1 MAFSFSTR
9 LTDLKKA
16 ENTVWDIIVIGGG
29 ITGAGILLD
38 AQNRG
43 LNALLVEK
51 EDFAWGTSSRSTKLI
66 HGGLRYLKQMDF
78 LLVRE
83 VGKERAIVHK
93 NARNLVC
100 PERMLLPIYSD
111 GSLGWGLTSLG
122 LKVYDCL
129 AGVPKDEQRKMLSA
143 EKTLLHEPLLKK
155 DNLKGGGLYY
165 EYRTDDARLTI
176 SVIKTACQQGAIALN
191 HAEVKEFT
199 YNNEGV
205 IDGIQL
211 IDHIHAKQHT
221 LRSKVVINAAGPWVD
236 DIRNLQKKTTD
247 SQLFLTKGVHIVVDR
262 EKLPIQQSAYFDAID
277 QRMMFAIPRG
287 NVVYIGTTD
296 TPYND
301 DVNQPYPTQHDV
313 DYILQSTLRMFP
325 DYPLE
330 EKDIQSTWSGLR
342 PLIHQK
348 GKKPSELSRRDE
360 IFESKDG
367 LLSIAGGKLT
377 GYRKMAERIVNRAQR
392 VIGKR
397 LACQTKNLVLHG
409 QGFDSTSD
417 VQQLCH
423 RVNAMIKGPY
433 YIGERLVHLYGHFA
447 TDIIERAQAK
457 SSIEGD
463 GDLSLSALLQAEL
476 EYTIEHERV
485 CSLSDF
491 VIQRSGMLYFNR
503 AWINQHQELL
513 KKTMAD
519 HVQDIPADFTDA
531 QEAHFQKAYQR
542 VLVFR

>member
-38 AQNRG
+38 AQSRG

-66 HGGLRYLKQMDF
+66 HGGLRYLKQMDIR
-78 LLVRE
+78 LVRE

-122 LKVYDCL
+122 LKVYDWL

-176 SVIKTACQQGAIALN
+176 SVIKTACQQGAIAIN
-191 HAEVKEFT
+191 HAKVKEFT
-199 YNNEGV
+199 YNKEGV
-205 IDGIQL
+205 IDGIKL
-211 IDHIHAKQHT
+211 TDHIHATEHT

-236 DIRNLQKKTTD
+236 DVRSFQKDTTD
-247 SQLFLTKGVHIVVDR
+247 RHLFLTKGIHIVVDR
-262 EKLPIQQSAYFDAID
+262 EKLPLKQSAYFDAVD

-287 NVVYIGTTD
+287 NIVYIGTTD

-301 DVNQPYPTQHDV
+301 DVNQPYPTQQDV

-325 DYPLE
+325 DYPIG
-330 EKDIQSTWSGLR
+330 KRDIQSTWSGLR
-342 PLIHQK
+342 PLIQQK
-348 GKKPSELSRRDE
+348 GKGPSELSRRDE

-377 GYRKMAERIVNRAQR
+377 GYRKMAERIINRAQR
-392 VIGKR
+392 VLGKR
-397 LACQTKNLVLHG
+397 LTCQTKNLVLYG
-409 QGFDSTSD
+409 QSFDSTTD
-417 VQQLCH
+417 VQHLCSSA
-423 RVNAMIKGPY
+423 NAIIKGPDY
-433 YIGERLVHLYGHFA
+433 LGERLVHLYGHFA
-447 TDIIERAQAK
+447 MDIIEQAQAK
-457 SSIEGD
+457 STNKGEI
-463 GDLSLSALLQAEL
+463 SLAELLQAEL

-491 VIQRSGMLYFNR
+491 IIQRSGMLYFNR
-503 AWINQHQELL
+503 AWIDQYQELL
-513 KKTMAD
+513 KNTMAD
-519 HVQDIPADFTDA
+519 HAQEIPADFTNA
-531 QEAHFQKAYQR
+531 QEAFLQKAYQS
-542 VLVFR
+542 VLSFG

>member
-9 LTDLKKA
+9 ITDLQKA
-16 ENTVWDIIVIGGG
+16 EHTAWDIIVIGGG

-38 AQNRG
+38 AQSRG
-43 LNALLVEK
+43 LNAILIEK

-66 HGGLRYLKQMDF
+66 HGGLRYLKQMDVQ
-78 LLVRE
+78 LVRE

-100 PERMLLPIYSD
+100 PERMLLPIYSN

-122 LKVYDCL
+122 LKVYDWL

-143 EKTLLHEPLLKK
+143 KETLLHEPLLKK
-155 DNLKGGGLYY
+155 DDLKGGGLYY

-176 SVIKTACQQGAIALN
+176 SVIKTACQRGALALN
-191 HAEVKEFT
+191 HAEVTDFT
-199 YNNEGV
+199 YNEQGKIN
-205 IDGIQL
+205 GIQL
-211 IDHIHAKQHT
+211 IDHIQSNQHT
-221 LRSKVVINAAGPWVD
+221 LRSKIVINAAGPWVD
-236 DIRNLQKKTTD
+236 DVRNFQKSTATRH
-247 SQLFLTKGVHIVVDR
+247 LFLTKGIHIVVNR
-262 EKLPIQQSAYFDAID
+262 EKLPLQQSAYFDAVD

-287 NVVYIGTTD
+287 NIVYIGTTD
-296 TPYND
+296 TPYD
-301 DVNQPYPTQHDV
+301 DNINHPYPAHKDV
-313 DYILQSTLRMFP
+313 EYILQSTLRMFP

-330 EKDIQSTWSGLR
+330 KEDIQSTWSGLR

-348 GKKPSELSRRDE
+348 GKGPSELSRRDE

-392 VIGKR
+392 IIGVR
-397 LACQTKNLVLHG
+397 SACHTKSLVLYG
-409 QGFDSTSD
+409 QGFDSTKD
-417 VQQLCH
+417 VENLYD
-423 RVNAMIKGPY
+423 RVNAIIKGSPY
-433 YIGERLVHLYGHFA
+433 LGERLVHLYGHFA
-447 TDIIERAQAK
+447 MDIIDRAQAK
-457 SSIEGD
+457 SAKGSEI
-463 GDLSLSALLQAEL
+463 SLPTLLQAEL
-476 EYTIEHERV
+476 EYAIEHERV

-491 VIQRSGMLYFNR
+491 FIQRSGMLYFNR
-503 AWINQHQELL
+503 AWITQHQELL

-519 HVQDIPADFTDA
+519 HAKEIPTHFNDA
-531 QEAHFQKAYQR
+531 QEAHLKKAYHG

>member
-38 AQNRG
+38 AQSRG
-43 LNALLVEK
+43 LNAVLVEK

-66 HGGLRYLKQMDF
+66 HGGLRYLKQMDIQ
-78 LLVRE
+78 LVRE

-122 LKVYDCL
+122 LKVYDWL

-191 HAEVKEFT
+191 HAEVKDFT
-199 YNNEGV
+199 YNKKGL
-205 IDGIQL
+205 IDGIKL
-211 IDHIHAKQHT
+211 IDHIHANQHT

-236 DIRNLQKKTTD
+236 DVRSFQKNTTNRH
-247 SQLFLTKGVHIVVDR
+247 LFLTKGIHIVVDQ
-262 EKLPIQQSAYFDAID
+262 EKLPLKQSAYFDAVD

-287 NVVYIGTTD
+287 NIVYIGTTD

-301 DVNQPYPTQHDV
+301 NTNHPYPGHDDV

-325 DYPLE
+325 DYPIE
-330 EKDIQSTWSGLR
+330 KKDIQSTWSGLR
-342 PLIHQK
+342 PLIQQEGK
-348 GKKPSELSRRDE
+348 GPSELSRRDE

-392 VIGKR
+392 IIGKR
-397 LACQTKNLVLHG
+397 LACQTQHLVLYG
-409 QGFDSTSD
+409 QGFDSTTD
-417 VQQLCH
+417 VQHLCH
-423 RVNAMIKGPY
+423 RVNAIINGPDFS
-433 YIGERLVHLYGHFA
+433 GERLVHLYGHF
-447 TDIIERAQAK
+447 TMDIIERAQAK
-457 SSIEGD
+457 SSNESK
-463 GDLSLSALLQAEL
+463 LSLSTLLQAEL

-491 VIQRSGMLYFNR
+491 IIQRSGMLYFDR
-503 AWINQHQELL
+503 ARIDQHQELL
-513 KKTMAD
+513 NNVMSAHT
-519 HVQDIPADFTDA
+519 QGIPTQFKDA
-531 QEAHFQKAYQR
+531 QEAHLQKAYQS
-542 VLVFR
+542 VIAFR

>member
-38 AQNRG
+38 AQSRG
-43 LNALLVEK
+43 LNAVLVEK

-66 HGGLRYLKQMDF
+66 HGGLRYLKQMDIR
-78 LLVRE
+78 LVRE

-122 LKVYDCL
+122 LKIYDWL

-143 EKTLLHEPLLKK
+143 EKTLFHEPLLKK
-155 DNLKGGGLYY
+155 DNLTGGGLYY

-176 SVIKTACQQGAIALN
+176 SVIKTACQQGAVALN

-199 YNNEGV
+199 YNDEGI
-205 IDGIQL
+205 IDGVKL
-211 IDHIHAKQHT
+211 TDHIHATDHT

-236 DIRNLQKKTTD
+236 NVRSFQKNT
-247 SQLFLTKGVHIVVDR
+247 SNSHLFLTKGIHIVVDR
-262 EKLPIQQSAYFDAID
+262 EKLPLKQSAYFDAVD

-287 NVVYIGTTD
+287 NIVYIGTTD

-301 DVNQPYPTQHDV
+301 DVNQPYPTQKDV
-313 DYILQSTLRMFP
+313 DYILQSTLRIFP
-325 DYPLE
+325 DYPIE
-330 EKDIQSTWSGLR
+330 TKDIQSTWSGLR
-342 PLIHQK
+342 PLIQQK
-348 GKKPSELSRRDE
+348 GKGPSELSRRDE

-392 VIGKR
+392 VIGHR
-397 LACQTKNLVLHG
+397 LACQTKNLVLYG
-409 QGFDSTSD
+409 QDFDSTKD
-417 VQQLCH
+417 VRHLCDS
-423 RVNAMIKGPY
+423 VNTIIKGPSFL
-433 YIGERLVHLYGHFA
+433 GERLVHLYGHFA
-447 TDIIERAQAK
+447 MEIAERAQEQATNE
-457 SSIEGD
+457 SEI
-463 GDLSLSALLQAEL
+463 SLAALLQAEL

-491 VIQRSGMLYFNR
+491 IIQRSGMLYFNR
-503 AWINQHQELL
+503 AWIDKHQELL
-513 KKTMAD
+513 KNTMAI
-519 HVQDIPADFTDA
+519 HTQEIPTPFNDA
-531 QEAHFQKAYQR
+531 QEALLEKAYQS
-542 VLVFR
+542 VLAFR